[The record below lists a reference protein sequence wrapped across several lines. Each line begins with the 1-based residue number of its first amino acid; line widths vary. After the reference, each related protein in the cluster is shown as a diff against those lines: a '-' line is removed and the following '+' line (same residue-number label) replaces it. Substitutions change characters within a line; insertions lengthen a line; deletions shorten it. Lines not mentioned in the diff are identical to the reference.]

1 MIRPRHSARY
11 RMEIGFPM
19 TAPLR
24 RRRALAAAAIIG
36 FGLIAAAPARA
47 HSELHHA
54 EPADGAVLRASPPG
68 ITLLYAAPV
77 RVMTLRLLDERG
89 RERRLARDGAPGIAA
104 TEIRATLQE
113 VLPPGAY
120 RLEWRGASADGHVG
134 GGSLGFRIERA
145 GR

>member
-1 MIRPRHSARY
+1 
-11 RMEIGFPM
+11 METAFPM

-24 RRRALAAAAIIG
+24 RRRALVAATIG
-36 FGLIAAAPARA
+36 FGLIAAGPVHA

-54 EPADGAVLRASPPG
+54 EPADGAVLQASPPG

-89 RERRLARDGAPGIAA
+89 RERRLARDGAPGAA
-104 TEIRATLQE
+104 TTEIRATLQE

-120 RLEWRGASADGHVG
+120 RVEWRGASADGHVG
-134 GGSLGFRIERA
+134 GGTLGFRIERA